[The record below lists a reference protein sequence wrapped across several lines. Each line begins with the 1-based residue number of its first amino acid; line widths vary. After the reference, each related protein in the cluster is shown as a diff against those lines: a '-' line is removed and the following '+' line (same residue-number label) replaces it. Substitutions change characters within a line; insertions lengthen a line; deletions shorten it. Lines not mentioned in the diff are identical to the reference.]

1 MKPPK
6 FEKFRDFFLTHT
18 NAETKKKFGLSD
30 RLFEQVRK
38 MYGLTKPAGRPRK
51 LEGRKTK

>member
-1 MKPPK
+1 LKPPK

-18 NAETKKKFGLSD
+18 NAETKKKFKLGD
-30 RLFEQVRK
+30 RIFEQVRK

-51 LEGRKTK
+51 LTGRKIR